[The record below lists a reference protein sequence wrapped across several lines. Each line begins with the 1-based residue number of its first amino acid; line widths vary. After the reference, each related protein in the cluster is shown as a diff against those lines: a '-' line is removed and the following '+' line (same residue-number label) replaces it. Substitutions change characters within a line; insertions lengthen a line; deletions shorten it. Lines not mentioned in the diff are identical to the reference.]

1 MNHKTIGRLLSVV
14 LMVVAISLK
23 AQTNTPNAP
32 KLVVGIIVDQMRYD
46 YLTRFWNDYSQD
58 GFKRLINEGFNC
70 ENNHFNYAP
79 TYTGPGHASVYTGTT
94 PAIHGIIGNDWYD
107 KKSKSMVYCVADQ
120 NYKSLGTNSTAGQ
133 MSPHRMVSTSIADQ
147 LRLHTQRKS
156 KVIGISV
163 KDRGAI
169 LPAGHMA
176 NAAYWFEGKKDGN
189 WISSSYYMEELP
201 KWVKKFNKNKSVE
214 NYKKD
219 WTLLNPLTDYEESVV
234 DANTFEGTFKNEQ
247 LSSFPHQFTKLWEE
261 NGGYDLIKSSPYGNS
276 VVTDFSI
283 EALRHEA
290 LGMGD
295 TTDFLAISYS
305 STDYVGHMFGVDSK
319 EIQDTY
325 IRLDLE
331 IARLLNE
338 LDERLGEG
346 NYSLFLTADHG
357 AVQVPAYL
365 KSVKVPAGLVDSKVI
380 TTQINQ
386 FVLDRYGPDLIE
398 NISNHQIFLNRSKI
412 DEMGYDLK
420 SVQESIAMHIIDLDG
435 IYKAYTAYQM
445 WQNEYVDGV
454 EAIVQNGYNQ
464 KRSGDVMYVYHPAHI
479 SYSNYGSTH
488 GSPMDYDTHVP
499 LIFFGKGFNKG
510 ATSVRTEIY
519 DIAPTIA
526 SMLMIEF
533 PNGTTGSPIV
543 EVLD

>member
-1 MNHKTIGRLLSVV
+1 
-14 LMVVAISLK
+14 
-23 AQTNTPNAP
+23 
-32 KLVVGIIVDQMRYD
+32 
-46 YLTRFWNDYSQD
+46 
-58 GFKRLINEGFNC
+58 
-70 ENNHFNYAP
+70 
-79 TYTGPGHASVYTGTT
+79 
-94 PAIHGIIGNDWYD
+94 
-107 KKSKSMVYCVADQ
+107 
-120 NYKSLGTNSTAGQ
+120 
-133 MSPHRMVSTSIADQ
+133 
-147 LRLHTQRKS
+147 
-156 KVIGISV
+156 
-163 KDRGAI
+163 
-169 LPAGHMA
+169 
-176 NAAYWFEGKKDGN
+176 
-189 WISSSYYMEELP
+189 
-201 KWVKKFNKNKSVE
+201 
-214 NYKKD
+214 
-219 WTLLNPLTDYEESVV
+219 
-234 DANTFEGTFKNEQ
+234 
-247 LSSFPHQFTKLWEE
+247 
-261 NGGYDLIKSSPYGNS
+261 
-276 VVTDFSI
+276 
-283 EALRHEA
+283 
-290 LGMGD
+290 
-295 TTDFLAISYS
+295 LAISYS

-420 SVQESIAMHIIDLDG
+420 SVQESIALHIIDLDG
-435 IYKAYTAYQM
+435 IYKVYTAYQM